1 MGYPDQRFEEGFA
14 IGFERAFVR
23 AFERGFAKA
32 QERIRLE
39 GRRDVTLEVYRLRFK
54 SLTPEHEAVILNAD
68 PDQLE
73 RLIDAVFTMTHPD
86 ELLTGQ
92 ADNPPG

>member
-23 AFERGFAKA
+23 AFERGFAKT
-32 QERIRLE
+32 QEHIRLE
-39 GRRDVTLEVYRLRFK
+39 ERRDVTLKVYRLRFT
-54 SLTPEHEAVILNAD
+54 SLTPAQEAIILNAD
-68 PDQLE
+68 PNQLE

-86 ELLTGQ
+86 ELL
-92 ADNPPG
+92 AIPG